1 MSYCSAILTLKKG
14 VKMDED
20 IPKTTIV
27 VLLVLTVLISVACT
41 WVVLDKTMNA
51 EFGYVMDEDES
62 SGKVKINIGTGG
74 EELSAPVASITGE
87 SVSNVA
93 IKIR

>member
-27 VLLVLTVLISVACT
+27 VLLVLTVIISIACT
-41 WVVLDKTMNA
+41 WVVLDKTMSANV
-51 EFGYVMDEDES
+51 GYVMDEDES
-62 SGKVKINIGTGG
+62 SGQVKINIVAGG
-74 EELSAPVASITGE
+74 EQLSASAPVTGGA
-87 SVSNVA
+87 VSNVG